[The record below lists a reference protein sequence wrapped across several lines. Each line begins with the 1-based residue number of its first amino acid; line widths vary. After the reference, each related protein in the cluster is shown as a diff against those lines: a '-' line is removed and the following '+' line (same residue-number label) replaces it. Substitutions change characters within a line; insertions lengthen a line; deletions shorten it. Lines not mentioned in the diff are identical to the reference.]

1 MKATENAKYY
11 TVLLLF
17 IALLVFGNVLQNQF
31 ALDDYYITENKFVQ
45 DGFDGIGAVFSNPYT
60 AGADYFAKESY
71 RPLTLLTF
79 AIEYELTALSPFSGH
94 FINLLLYL
102 VLLAFIFQFFRL
114 LFGTKELILP
124 FLGALLFLAHP
135 THSEVVA
142 NIKSRDELLVALFG
156 VLSFIAWFNYLKSAH
171 KKQLYLAVGFYFGA
185 LLSKENALSFIA
197 VYPLL
202 AWFHCAD
209 FQKHLKTV
217 ALFFAPM
224 AVYLL
229 IRYAVIGSF
238 TLNAPVEFTNNVLAD
253 ATWQQQIATR
263 TYMLGHYLYTTIIA
277 YPLMWDYSYGV
288 FEPIGLSDFRFFAAF
303 LALLAVVASTLYMG
317 KKHPM
322 LALGVAFYF
331 ITLGISSNTIILISS
346 NFGERFLFVPTIGY
360 ALVVV
365 YLLHK
370 FIEERYQ
377 QQRNGR
383 RIMIG
388 VFAFLFLSYGLVATG
403 RNKDWKDNI
412 TLFEADIKHNSSSA
426 KAYAAMGSAYRIEAE
441 KSKGLGDRNMWLEKA
456 VDAYTKCLAIYPDY
470 AETYYNLGVTYGLAG
485 NSVEAAKF
493 YNISLT
499 YNPNRFEVLNNLGVL
514 YMNSAKLDSA
524 KMMFSRILQLDSEY
538 PGALVNL
545 GVIEMNAGEF
555 QSAKA
560 RFEKV
565 LSKDNRNTTATYNM
579 GVIHFNTKQYNQ
591 ALEYFKAVPMGDLN
605 YSNALANIG
614 YIYFLAEKFD
624 AAAQQ
629 CELAMQ
635 ANQYNA
641 YAANL
646 LVMIYNR
653 LGNGPK
659 KLFYEEYGRKLKGQ

>member
-1 MKATENAKYY
+1 MKATENVRYY
-11 TVLLLF
+11 NVLLLF

-31 ALDDYYITENKFVQ
+31 ALDDFYITENKFVQ
-45 DGFDGIGAVFSNPYT
+45 DGFSGIADVLTEPYT

-79 AIEYELTALSPFSGH
+79 AVEYELTSLSPFSGH
-94 FINLLLYL
+94 LVNLCLYL
-102 VLLAFIFQFFRL
+102 AVLLVLFHFFRL
-114 LFGTKELILP
+114 LFATKEVILP

-135 THSEVVA
+135 AHSEVVA
-142 NIKSRDELLVALFG
+142 NVKSRDELLVALFG
-156 VLSFIAWFNYLKSAH
+156 LLSFIAWLNYLKSTD
-171 KKQLYLAVGFYFGA
+171 KKQLYRAMLFYFGA
-185 LLSKENALSFIA
+185 LMSKENALAFIA
-197 VYPLL
+197 IYPLL

-209 FQKHLKTV
+209 FKLNRKKGL
-217 ALFFAPM
+217 LFFVPFS
-224 AVYLL
+224 VYL
-229 IRYAVIGSF
+229 IARFAVIGSF
-238 TLNAPVEFTNNVLAD
+238 TLNAPVEFTNNVLAN
-253 ATWQQQIATR
+253 AGWQEQIATR

-277 YPLMWDYSYGV
+277 YPLMWDYSYAV
-288 FEPIGLSDFRFFAAF
+288 IEPIGFSDIRFFLSF
-303 LALLAVVASTLYMG
+303 FALLAIVLATLALG

-331 ITLGISSNTIILISS
+331 ITLGISSNTLILISS

-360 ALVVV
+360 SLVVI

-388 VFAFLFLSYGLVATG
+388 VFAFIFLSYGLVATA
-403 RNKDWKDNI
+403 RNKAWKDNI
-412 TLFEADIKHNSSSA
+412 TLFEADIKHNSNSA
-426 KAYAAMGSAYRIEAE
+426 KAYAALGSAYRIEAE
-441 KSKGLGDRNMWLEKA
+441 KSKGLDDKNMWLKKA
-456 VDAYTKCLAIYPDY
+456 VDAYTKCLEIYPDY

-485 NSVEAAKF
+485 NKKEAARY

-499 YNPNRFEVLNNLGVL
+499 YNPNRFEVLNNLGVIYL
-514 YMNSAKLDSA
+514 DVNKIDSA
-524 KMMFSRILQLDSEY
+524 KMMFEHILQLDDEY

-545 GVIEMNAGEF
+545 GLIYLNASDF
-555 QSAKA
+555 TRAKA
-560 RFEKV
+560 NFEKV
-565 LSKDNRNTTATYNM
+565 LKNDVRNTTAMYNM
-579 GVIHFNTKQYNQ
+579 GIVFFNTKKYND
-591 ALEYFKAVPMGDLN
+591 AIEYFKAIPTGDVN

-614 YIYFLAEKFD
+614 YIYLLANKLD

-635 ANQYNA
+635 ANQYNG

-646 LVMIYNR
+646 LVMIYDR
-653 LGNGPK
+653 LGNGVK
-659 KLFYEEYGRKLKGQ
+659 KAFYEEYGRKLKEQ